1 MQKKHWTRQRVQNR
15 RQQKRRHPFDDSTT
29 LGDLV
34 RPDRWGRIDEL
45 IRSLDDYL
53 MESDTPPRQRTGLF
67 FKPSALKAYGRTTLY
82 VFLSH
87 FLQPDTG
94 GQSILRVSKTVFF
107 CYLAD
112 SAHCNLGVSMQTIK
126 AAVNKAVIWL

>member
-1 MQKKHWTRQRVQNR
+1 MKQKHWTRQRVQNQ

-45 IRSLDDYL
+45 IQSLDDYL
-53 MESDTPPRQRTGLF
+53 MESDIPPRQR
-67 FKPSALKAYGRTTLY
+67 
-82 VFLSH
+82 
-87 FLQPDTG
+87 

-107 CYLAD
+107 SYLAD

-126 AAVNKAVIWL
+126 AAVNKAVI

>member
-1 MQKKHWTRQRVQNR
+1 MQKKHWTRQRVQNQ

-45 IRSLDDYL
+45 IRSLGDYL
-53 MESDTPPRQRTGLF
+53 KESDTPPRQRTGLF
-67 FKPSALKAYGRTTLY
+67 FKPSALKDYGRTTLY

-87 FLQPDTG
+87 FLQPDNG

-107 CYLAD
+107 RYLAD
-112 SAHCNLGVSMQTIK
+112 SAHCNLGVSIQTIK
-126 AAVNKAVIWL
+126 AAVNKAVI

>member
-34 RPDRWGRIDEL
+34 RPDRWGRVDEL

-87 FLQPDTG
+87 FLRPDG
-94 GQSILRVSKTVFF
+94 DGRSILRVSKTVFYS
-107 CYLAD
+107 YLAD
-112 SAHCNLGVSMQTIK
+112 PVHSNLRVSMQTIK
-126 AAVNKAVIWL
+126 AAVNKAVI

>member
-45 IRSLDDYL
+45 IHSLGDYL

-67 FKPSALKAYGRTTLY
+67 FKPSALKACRRKSFY

-94 GQSILRVSKTVFF
+94 GQSILRVSKTVFYS
-107 CYLAD
+107 YLAD
-112 SAHCNLGVSMQTIK
+112 PVHSNLRVSMQTIK
-126 AAVNKAVIWL
+126 AAVNKAVI